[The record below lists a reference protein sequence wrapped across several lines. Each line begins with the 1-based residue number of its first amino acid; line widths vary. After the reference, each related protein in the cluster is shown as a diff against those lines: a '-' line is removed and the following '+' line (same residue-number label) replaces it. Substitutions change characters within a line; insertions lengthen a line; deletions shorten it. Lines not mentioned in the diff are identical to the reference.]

1 MKNNNFLSA
10 LSAIGSGIITTLLG
24 GWDNALEIMLI
35 TVIIDYLSGV
45 CAAFKTKT
53 LNSSIGYQGL
63 MKKGSMFLIVILA
76 AQMDRLTGNAGTGF
90 RTCTAL
96 FFAFNEALSI
106 VENVGKVGVKIPD
119 LLRRMLTKLKDP
131 ASSCRQRLFHLG
143 ASFLAAS
150 CCQP

>member
-24 GWDNALEIMLI
+24 
-35 TVIIDYLSGV
+35 
-45 CAAFKTKT
+45 
-53 LNSSIGYQGL
+53 
-63 MKKGSMFLIVILA
+63 
-76 AQMDRLTGNAGTGF
+76 GF

-119 LLRRMLTKLKDP
+119 FLRRMLTKLKDEN
-131 ASSCRQRLFHLG
+131 AKK
-143 ASFLAAS
+143 AAS
-150 CCQP
+150 LTGSTPQTKEKKPNG

>member
-35 TVIIDYLSGV
+35 TVIMDYLSGV

-96 FFAFNEALSI
+96 FF
-106 VENVGKVGVKIPD
+106 P
-119 LLRRMLTKLKDP
+119 LTKLCPLLRTWEK
-131 ASSCRQRLFHLG
+131 
-143 ASFLAAS
+143 LA
-150 CCQP
+150 

>member
-10 LSAIGSGIITTLLG
+10 LSAIGSGIVTTLLG

-35 TVIIDYLSGV
+35 TVIMDYLSGV

-53 LNSSIGYQGL
+53 LNSSIGYHGL

-96 FFAFNEALSI
+96 FFAFNETLSI

-119 LLRRMLTKLKDP
+119 FLRRMLTKLKDEN
-131 ASSCRQRLFHLG
+131 AKK
-143 ASFLAAS
+143 AAS
-150 CCQP
+150 LTGSTPQTKDKKPNG